1 MQNSH
6 QTTQTYQYKGRAL
19 EDLPA
24 NSVTL
29 RVLLPEV
36 TPGALTGI
44 FAPGTTQATVST
56 TNISGSTESSM
67 VVTANHVVA
76 TWVGSSNI
84 AYPPFVRKG
93 EQVTVT
99 QYSNSDKYYWEAEGR
114 DSNLRQIDRHRI
126 QVAAQGPDAN
136 GNPVLTSQKDDT
148 NTYFFEMDSENKV
161 IQLKTSKANGEP
173 FAFAIRIDTKNGT
186 VLISDDSAPTPNRI
200 LIDSAN
206 KQVQFNNSSGTTMSL
221 TDQDI
226 IAYAPRDL
234 LMHAG
239 RQIVIDSP
247 IMTFNRPGSS
257 GVILFN
263 GQALS
268 MSMSAD
274 ITYNVARFG
283 VTGVTKLNG
292 DVVTGPVRSL
302 SYATGALGSAYLPL
316 TTNIAKGT
324 AALAENT
331 TDTNISGAGDRHAAA
346 FEQVQQIT
354 QILAGYLAQ
363 INAKIGVPG
372 DTSALIKAGTESEL
386 SSVKDT

>member
-36 TPGALTGI
+36 TPGALTGT
-44 FAPGTTQATVST
+44 FAPGTTQATAST
-56 TNISGSTESSM
+56 TNLAGITESS
-67 VVTANHVVA
+67 VVTTANHVVA
-76 TWVGSSNI
+76 TWAGASNI

-99 QYSNSDKYYWEAEGR
+99 QYSNSDKYYWAPEGR
-114 DSNLRQIDRHRI
+114 DSNIRQTDRHRI
-126 QVAAQGPDAN
+126 QVSAQGPDAN

-148 NTYFFEMDSENKV
+148 NTYFFEMDSENK
-161 IQLKTSKANGEP
+161 ILQLKTSKANGEP
-173 FAFAIRIDTKNGT
+173 FAFVIRIDTKNGT
-186 VLISDDSAPTPNRI
+186 VLVSDDSTPTPNRM

-206 KQVQFNNSSGTTMSL
+206 KQVQFNTSSGTTVSL
-221 TDQDI
+221 TDQDALI
-226 IAYAPRDL
+226 FAPRDL

-239 RQIVIDSP
+239 RQAVLDSP
-247 IMTFNRPGSS
+247 IMTFNRPGSN
-257 GVILFN
+257 GVLLFN
-263 GQALS
+263 GQSLA
-268 MSMSAD
+268 MTMSAD
-274 ITYNVARFG
+274 ITYSVARFG

-292 DVVTGPVRSL
+292 DVVTGAVRSL

-316 TTNIAKGT
+316 TTNITAGT
-324 AALAENT
+324 ATLAQNT
-331 TDTNISGAGDRHAAA
+331 TDTNIAGAGDRHAAA

-354 QILAGYLAQ
+354 QILAGYLAE

-372 DTSALIKAGTESEL
+372 DTSALTQAGTASEL
-386 SSVKDT
+386 SSVKDI